1 MWAGAG
7 VVALPTTA
15 HRPLLDAPH
24 ILVHHHHRDAPRVSA
39 GYRRQCRVG
48 TVGRWSRSTARAR
61 WHRGMR
67 SRRTPPGSRSNTPAS
82 SRNSETGH
90 SDVRVRLITPFSR
103 ADRSNEFTESAG
115 SQPQV
120 QRNASRAG
128 RGGAAS
134 EAAPIKAEPAA
145 PGAAAARRRCSR
157 RLRLRPQM
165 RSKPRRHR

>member
-103 ADRSNEFTESAG
+103 ARLQSAG